1 MCFVSRCCETRFDSS
16 CTNPFTQ
23 NLISGTACPA
33 VPKVSVTDALSG
45 TATGRLDS
53 DNTYVS
59 EYLLQYADQ
68 LSDLGDY
75 YTRFL
80 GGFTVGRQEPAY
92 SACGCSDASN
102 FTLNYLVPLHQCS
115 DLASSELSYVIPG
128 AFEWYNSSNCSSLV
142 SEDTVTVPGSGGG
155 SGVGDAVSTVTVT
168 TLQTLNSSV
177 RVDGSSVG
185 ALQGL
190 SCSTIDASSLSGVNT
205 TAQEGCREDGTSQ
218 RPVSAFYPVQ
228 TQRTSVTLWYNGKV
242 SVDVLFLREKI
253 LQSYNNVCGFLTTA
267 MAHVSCHTEY
277 IS

>member
-1 MCFVSRCCETRFDSS
+1 MADSS

-23 NLISGTACPA
+23 NLNSRTACPA

-45 TATGRLDS
+45 TAAGRLDS
-53 DNTYVS
+53 DNTYVN

-75 YTRFL
+75 YMRFL
-80 GGFTVGRQEPAY
+80 GGFTVGRQEPTY

-115 DLASSELSYVIPG
+115 DVATSEPSYVIPE
-128 AFEWYNSSNCSSLV
+128 AFEWYDSSNCSSLV
-142 SEDTVTVPGSGGG
+142 SEDTVTVPVSGGG
-155 SGVGDAVSTVTVT
+155 SGVSTVTVT
-168 TLQTLNSSV
+168 TLQTLNASV
-177 RVDGSSVG
+177 RVDGSSAG

-205 TAQEGCREDGTSQ
+205 TAQEGCGEDGTSQ

-242 SVDVLFLREKI
+242 SVDVLSLCE
-253 LQSYNNVCGFLTTA
+253 N
-267 MAHVSCHTEY
+267 M
-277 IS
+277 